1 MIVVSESFQKKWMD
15 RFMDAVIH
23 SFPVH
28 VISFRQKFLISISII
43 SVVWTMSFKASR
55 LQLAYLSLLQ
65 KKQGQILDKLSLK
78 AFDSC
83 VSILP
88 TVSDLKQKERTL
100 RYAFGKK
107 KHHGFH
113 DFMDLM
119 FRKYPPGKSHIPP
132 KGKFGKSTQECRMGW
147 LLHSRNRSVPLE
159 ATFINPFVAFH
170 RSEVEN
176 AKLEANGADDG
187 DLKKMGGHQLG
198 DFWGWNLQMAVS
210 QKNGSIVF
218 KMILV
223 FWGCICISFF
233 VRNIISILSVLDHI
247 PLIYGI
253 TRVAI
258 YSPVAKCWQFVPSA
272 QFDPISGFLHFSRW
286 FFKTFESESLQS
298 KPFAPC
304 ISHAKSKVIFAQG
317 GQSRRWWL

>member
-1 MIVVSESFQKKWMD
+1 MSFHFDKSFWFRLVSFQWYGPCHLKLHAFSWHTCLYCRKNKVKSWINCPWRHLIRVFLSFQLFRISNKK
-15 RFMDAVIH
+15 
-23 SFPVH
+23 
-28 VISFRQKFLISISII
+28 
-43 SVVWTMSFKASR
+43 
-55 LQLAYLSLLQ
+55 
-65 KKQGQILDKLSLK
+65 
-78 AFDSC
+78 
-83 VSILP
+83 
-88 TVSDLKQKERTL
+88 RTL

-107 KHHGFH
+107 NIM

-132 KGKFGKSTQECRMGW
+132 KGKFGKSTQKCRMGW

-223 FWGCICISFF
+223 FGGCICISFF

-272 QFDPISGFLHFSRW
+272 QFDPISSFLHFSRW

-304 ISHAKSKVIFAQG
+304 ISHAKSKMIFAQG